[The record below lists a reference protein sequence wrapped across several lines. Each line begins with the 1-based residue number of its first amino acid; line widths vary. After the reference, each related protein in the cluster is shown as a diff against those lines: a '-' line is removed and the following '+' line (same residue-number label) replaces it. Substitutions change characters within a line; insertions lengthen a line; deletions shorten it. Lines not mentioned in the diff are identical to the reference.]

1 MALYSVVCDQTNE
14 VYVGVHEG
22 RYEKAFFESKEKA
35 DWFCNLLN
43 NANSKWKY
51 HVVVYQTKMTF

>member
-22 RYEKAFFESKEKA
+22 HYEKAFFVSKEKA

-51 HVVVYQTKMTF
+51 HVVVH